1 MSMQYKFVHL
11 NVHSEF
17 SLVDSTI
24 RCSQLAKSCQQNGMA
39 AVAVTDV
46 VNTYAA
52 IKHYKSCIN
61 HGLKPLIGTHVW
73 VSEGADYQHAHQL
86 ILLSMNKTGFQSLCQ
101 LLSHAF
107 LENQHQGRGFVDSDQ
122 LYKHTKNL
130 IVLSSAAGGQ
140 VAKAILADDMELAQ
154 KYCKN
159 FKDKFGDRFYLEL
172 QRVGRNTDEL
182 IIQGSIELGSLNDI
196 PVVATNA
203 VQFIHPEDFNS
214 HEIRVCIQE
223 GRLIDDKRRK
233 KRFTQQQYLK
243 TPKQMAELF
252 SDYPEAI
259 TNTVEIAKRCNTQF
273 QLGETFLPK
282 FEIKG
287 ESGSDDYLIKQSK
300 LGLLKVLKLD
310 KFDQIEQHYQQ
321 RLSFELDIINQMG
334 FSSYFLIVADFISW
348 AKENDIPVGPGRGSG
363 AGSLV
368 AYALGIT
375 DLDPIEHKLLFE
387 RFLNPERVSMPDFDI
402 DFCMEGRDRVIE
414 YVMEKYGH
422 EKVAQIIT
430 YGTMAARAVVR
441 DVGRVMGMSYG
452 YVDKIAKL
460 IPFVPGMTLEVAL
473 KQEPEL
479 EKLYKTDEEI
489 TELIDNAK
497 ALEGLARNVG
507 KHAGG
512 VVIAPTELT
521 DFSPLYAEQ
530 GSSQSVT
537 QFDKDDLELIGLVK
551 FDFLGLKTLTVIYW
565 AIKSINEVR
574 KQTQKES
581 LKLEEFDL
589 NNDKTFELLKQ
600 AKTTAV
606 FQLESRGMKDLI
618 ARLKPDTFDDLV
630 ALVAL
635 YRPGPLESGMVDDYV
650 NRKHGE
656 TRVTYTH
663 QILEPILRPT
673 YGVILY
679 QEQVMQIAQDMAGY
693 SLGSAD
699 ILRRAMGKKKPKEMA
714 KQREVFLSGAK
725 NNNIDPKIA
734 EDIFNLMEKFAG
746 YGFNKSHSA
755 AYAFISFQTA
765 WLKANYPSHFLSAS
779 LSVDMDNTDKVVMLI
794 AEARDM
800 GLNVLPPDVNR
811 CEYKF
816 IAAGENTI
824 LYGLGAIK
832 GLGKP
837 VIESLISEREENNE
851 YSDLFNL
858 CNRLSGQ
865 KLNRRALEALA
876 CSGALDCFAVERSS
890 LVASISSAIDAAN
903 QRLNDKQAG
912 QSDIFAMSEEKQNH
926 AFYVNSPK
934 WNDEERLKQEKATL
948 GLYLSGHPVEQYR
961 EELDKFVTSRLVDLR
976 PSETNQI
983 VCGLISGIRTMFNR
997 RGDKFAFITLDD
1009 NTARVEVS
1017 VFADLFAEAV
1027 EKLRHDRI
1035 VAIKGQV
1042 SIDERNQGIQVRAET
1057 IYSLSE
1063 YREICANA
1071 LIITTSD
1078 QKLASDGEKFKNL
1091 ISHANKGDLPIVLR
1105 YKKQNSMA
1113 QIKLGKEF
1121 SVNPENPLLYSL
1133 QELFGKDAVVINYSP
1148 QSANLH

>member
-1 MSMQYKFVHL
+1 MQNKFVHL
-11 NVHSEF
+11 NVHSEY

-24 RCSQLAKSCQQNGMA
+24 RCADLAKSCQQNGMA

-52 IKHYKSCIN
+52 IKHYQSCIKF
-61 HGLKPLIGTHVW
+61 GLKPLIGTHVRI
-73 VSEGADYQHAHQL
+73 SEQADYQHAHQL
-86 ILLSMNKTGFQSLCQ
+86 ILLAMNKDGFQSLCH
-101 LLSHAF
+101 LLSHAY
-107 LENQHQGRGFVDSDQ
+107 LENQHQGRGFIDSSKLFSQ
-122 LYKHTKNL
+122 TENL
-130 IVLSSAAGGQ
+130 IALSSAHGGL
-140 VAKAILADDMELAQ
+140 VGKAILAGDMELAE
-154 KYCKN
+154 KHCLN
-159 FKDKFGDRFYLEL
+159 FKKIFNDRFYLEL
-172 QRVGRNTDEL
+172 QRIGRNADETV
-182 IIQGSIELGSLNDI
+182 IEGSVEIASLHDV

-203 VQFIHPEDFNS
+203 VQYLKHDDFSS
-214 HEIRVCIQE
+214 HEIRVCIQQ

-233 KRFTQQQYLK
+233 RKFTQEQYLK
-243 TPKQMAELF
+243 TPKQMSDLF
-252 SDYPEAI
+252 ADYPEAI
-259 TNTVEIAKRCNTQF
+259 TNSIEIAKRCNTQF
-273 QLGETFLPK
+273 KLGKTFLPS
-282 FEIKG
+282 FEISGKG
-287 ESGSDDYLIKQSK
+287 TSDDLLIKQSK
-300 LGLLKVLKLD
+300 QGLVNMLKKQKLSQV
-310 KFDQIEQHYQQ
+310 DQDYQD

-348 AKENDIPVGPGRGSG
+348 AKQNEIPVGPGRGSG

-375 DLDPIEHKLLFE
+375 ELDPIEHKLLFE

-402 DFCMEGRDRVIE
+402 DFCMQGRDRVIE
-414 YVMEKYGH
+414 YVMEQYGH

-479 EKLYKTDEEI
+479 EKLYKTDQEI
-489 TELIDNAK
+489 TELINNAK

-530 GSSQSVT
+530 GSAQSVT
-537 QFDKDDLELIGLVK
+537 QFDKDDLESLGLVK
-551 FDFLGLKTLTVIYW
+551 FDFLGLKTLTVIDW
-565 AIKSINEVR
+565 ALKSINQLR
-574 KQTQKES
+574 QNSNQPTLS
-581 LKLEEFDL
+581 LDDFDL
-589 NNDKTFELLKQ
+589 SDEKTYDLLKQ

-618 ARLKPDTFDDLV
+618 GRLKPDVFDDLV

-650 NRKHGE
+650 NRKHGV
-656 TRVTYTH
+656 TQVTYSH
-663 QILEPILRPT
+663 PILGPILKST

-699 ILRRAMGKKKPKEMA
+699 ILRRAMGKKKPEEMA
-714 KQREVFLSGAK
+714 KQREVFLSGAEE
-725 NNNIDPKIA
+725 NDIDSKIA

-755 AYAFISFQTA
+755 AYALISFQTA
-765 WLKANYPSHFLSAS
+765 WLKANYPAHFLAAS

-800 GLNVLPPDVNR
+800 GLKVLAPDINV

-816 IAAGENTI
+816 VAADEQTI

-832 GLGKP
+832 GLGRP
-837 VIESLISEREENNE
+837 VVESLIAQRQQNGE

-858 CNRLSGQ
+858 CNRCSAQ
-865 KLNRRALEALA
+865 KMNRRALEALA
-876 CSGALDCFAVERSS
+876 SSGALDCFAVSRSS

-903 QRLNDKQAG
+903 QRLSDKQAG

-926 AFYVNSPK
+926 AFYVNAPD
-934 WNDEERLKQEKATL
+934 WREEERLKQEKATL
-948 GLYLSGHPVEQYR
+948 GLYLSGHPVDQYR
-961 EELDKFVTSRLVDLR
+961 HELDKFVSSRLVDLR

-983 VCGLISGIRTMFNR
+983 ISGLIIGIRTMFNR
-997 RGDKFAFITLDD
+997 RGDKFAFVTLDD
-1009 NTARVEVS
+1009 NTARVEMS
-1017 VFADLFAEAV
+1017 VFADLYAEVV

-1035 VAIKGQV
+1035 VVIKGQV
-1042 SIDERNQGIQVRAET
+1042 SIDERNRSNQVRAEA
-1057 IYSLSE
+1057 IYTLSE
-1063 YREICANA
+1063 YRQVSANA

-1078 QKLASDGEKFKNL
+1078 QQLATDGEKFKHI
-1091 ISHANKGDLPIVLR
+1091 ISHANKGEIPIVLR

-1113 QIKLGKEF
+1113 QIKLGQEF

-1133 QELFGKDAVVINYSP
+1133 QELFGEDAVVVNYSP
-1148 QSANLH
+1148 QSTVLH

>member
-1 MSMQYKFVHL
+1 MHNKFVHL

-17 SLVDSTI
+17 SLADSTI
-24 RCSQLAKSCQQNGMA
+24 RCSQLAKCCQQNGMA
-39 AVAVTDV
+39 SVAVTDM

-52 IKHYKSCIN
+52 IKHYQSCIKF
-61 HGLKPLIGTHVW
+61 GLKPLIGTHVW
-73 VSEGADYQHAHQL
+73 VSEKTDYQHAHQL
-86 ILLSMNKTGFQSLCQ
+86 ILLSMNKNGFQSLCQ

-107 LENQHQGRGFVDSDQ
+107 LENQHQGKGFIDSKR
-122 LYKHTKNL
+122 LYKQSEDL
-130 IVLSSAAGGQ
+130 IILSAAHSGLIGR
-140 VAKAILADDMELAQ
+140 AILAEDMELAD
-154 KYCKN
+154 KYCKD
-159 FKDKFGDRFYLEL
+159 FKRKFGDRFYLEL
-172 QRVGRNTDEL
+172 QRVGRSTDETVV
-182 IIQGSIELGSLNDI
+182 QGSVELASSNDI

-203 VQFIHPEDFNS
+203 VQFIRPEDFDT

-223 GRLIDDKRRK
+223 SRLIDDKRRK

-243 TPKQMAELF
+243 TPKQMADLF

-259 TNTVEIAKRCNTQF
+259 ANTVEIAKRCNTQF
-273 QLGETFLPK
+273 ALGETFLPK
-282 FEIKG
+282 FEISGKG
-287 ESGSDDYLIKQSK
+287 TSDDYLIEQSK
-300 LGLLKVLKLD
+300 QGLPKLLKLE
-310 KFDQIEQHYQQ
+310 KFNDVEQLYQD

-334 FSSYFLIVADFISW
+334 FSSYFLIVADFITW

-368 AYALGIT
+368 AFALGIT
-375 DLDPIEHKLLFE
+375 ELDPIEHKLLFE

-402 DFCMEGRDRVIE
+402 DFCMEGRDKVIE
-414 YVMEKYGH
+414 YVMEKYGR

-452 YVDKIAKL
+452 YIDKIAKL

-489 TELIDNAK
+489 TELIDNAQ

-537 QFDKDDLELIGLVK
+537 QFDKDDLESIGLVK
-551 FDFLGLKTLTVIYW
+551 FDFLGLKTLTVIDW
-565 AIKSINEVR
+565 AIKSINKVR
-574 KQTQKES
+574 ATMAEEP
-581 LKLEEFDL
+581 LILEEFDL
-589 NNDKTFELLKQ
+589 NDVKTFNLLKE

-618 ARLKPDTFDDLV
+618 ARLKPDAFNDLV

-663 QILEPILRPT
+663 PILEPILEPT

-699 ILRRAMGKKKPKEMA
+699 ILRRAMGKKKPEEMA
-714 KQREVFLSGAK
+714 KQREIFVGGSE
-725 NNNIDPKIA
+725 NNKIESKVA

-755 AYAFISFQTA
+755 AYALISFQTA
-765 WLKANYPSHFLSAS
+765 WLKANYPSHFLAAS
-779 LSVDMDNTDKVVMLI
+779 LSVDMDNTDKVVLLI

-800 GLNVLPPDVNR
+800 KLKVLPPDVNR

-816 IAAGENTI
+816 LAANENTI

-832 GLGKP
+832 GLGRP
-837 VIESLISEREENNE
+837 VIEALISEREENGE
-851 YSDLFNL
+851 FSDLFNL

-865 KLNRRALEALA
+865 KLNRRALDALA
-876 CSGALDCFAVERSS
+876 CSGALDCFTVGRSS
-890 LVASISSAIDAAN
+890 LAASISSAIDAAN
-903 QRLNDKQAG
+903 QRLSDEQAG
-912 QSDIFAMSEEKQNH
+912 QEDIFAMSEEKQNH
-926 AFYVNSPK
+926 AFYVNALE
-934 WNDEERLKQEKATL
+934 WNEDERLKQEKATL
-948 GLYLSGHPVEQYR
+948 GLYLSGHPVNQYR
-961 EELDKFVTSRLVDLR
+961 HELDKFISSRLADLR
-976 PSETNQI
+976 ASDRNQV
-983 VCGLISGIRTMFNR
+983 VCGLIIGIRTMFNR

-1017 VFADLFAEAV
+1017 VFADLFAETV

-1042 SIDERNQGIQVRAET
+1042 SIDERNRGIQVRAEA
-1057 IYSLSE
+1057 IYTLSE
-1063 YREICANA
+1063 YRVISANA

-1078 QKLASDGEKFKNL
+1078 TQLASDGEKFKNL
-1091 ISHANKGDLPIVLR
+1091 INHANKGGLPIVLR

-1113 QIKLGKEF
+1113 QIKLGEEF

-1133 QELFGKDAVVINYSP
+1133 QELFGKDSVVINYSP
-1148 QSANLH
+1148 QSSNLH